1 MEKLVNELYGDAML
15 QFRMEIKLPSEEHYR
30 LVCLLLAGLSI
41 NFIATLTGET
51 TNAIYKRRDKIRE
64 IIKDFKG
71 VYKEFYLLI

>member
-1 MEKLVNELYGDAML
+1 MNELYGDTMHK
-15 QFRMEIKLPSEEHYR
+15 FRKEIKLPSEEHYR

-64 IIKDFKG
+64 IIKTSSTSRKDI
-71 VYKEFYLLI
+71 YLLV

>member
-1 MEKLVNELYGDAML
+1 MNELYGGTMHK
-15 QFRMEIKLPSEEHYR
+15 FRKEIKLPSEEHYR

-64 IIKDFKG
+64 IIKTSSTSCKDI
-71 VYKEFYLLI
+71 YLLV